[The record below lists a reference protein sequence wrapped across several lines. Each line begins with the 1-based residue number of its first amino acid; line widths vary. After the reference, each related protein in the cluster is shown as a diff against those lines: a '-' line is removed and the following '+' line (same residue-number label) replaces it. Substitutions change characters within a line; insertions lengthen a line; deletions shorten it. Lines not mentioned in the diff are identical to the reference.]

1 MKHLFL
7 KIDNYYLFSFILI
20 LLLFLTTNHYSYE
33 QALLLNQLDSKSYY
47 LISKNSPE
55 LLYNQE
61 IPYHHYQRFLLPYF
75 VGIISDFFDF
85 DIFSIYKFLTILVLI
100 LISIIHKKILIKV
113 NQNFETS
120 IILLSIVIFS
130 PYFARYVMSIPLML
144 VDLSFVLISYMVIL
158 TYLFKS
164 KWIYLLIQLCLFF
177 RLSGIAIIIG
187 YLASAFF
194 NFKKNF
200 LKIFFTT
207 TSSFVII
214 FLLGLIANRFT
225 DSEFSNLHYLGLI
238 KEFNLSQLLHTI
250 IFILKPLIIFIPIFI
265 LFIFFRFEKKKFDF
279 KDSIF
284 FLSIPLMLIGQPIL
298 GGEMVTG
305 NNIFRLSSLAL
316 PFLII
321 YFSILFKPMILIKN
335 YYLYLIIFN
344 FIYSLHPK
352 YSILS
357 FLVN

>member
-1 MKHLFL
+1 MKYLFL

-20 LLLFLTTNHYSYE
+20 LLLFITTNHYSYE

-47 LISKNSPE
+47 LISKNSPD

-75 VGIISDFFDF
+75 VGIISKTFDF
-85 DIFSIYKFLTILVLI
+85 NIFSIYKFLTILVLI
-100 LISIIHKKILIKV
+100 LISIIHKKIITKI

-120 IILLSIVIFS
+120 IILLSVVIFS
-130 PYFARYVMSIPLML
+130 PYLSRYITSIPLML

-164 KWIYLLIQLCLFF
+164 KWIYLLIQLSLFF

-187 YLASAFF
+187 YLAIAFF
-194 NFKKNF
+194 DFKKNF
-200 LKIFFTT
+200 LNIFFTT
-207 TSSFVII
+207 IASFIII
-214 FLLGLIANRFT
+214 FLLGLVANKFT
-225 DSEFSNLHYLGLI
+225 NSEFNNLHYLGLM
-238 KEFNLSQLLHTI
+238 KEFNFSKSLHTI
-250 IFILKPLIIFIPIFI
+250 IFILKPIIIFLPIIF
-265 LFIFFRFEKKKFDF
+265 LFIFFRFEKKNFNF
-279 KDSIF
+279 RDSIF

-298 GGEMVTG
+298 GGEIVTG

-316 PFLII
+316 PFVVV
-321 YFSILFKPMILIKN
+321 YFSILFKPLILLKN
-335 YYLYLIIFN
+335 YYIYLLIFN

-352 YSILS
+352 YSVLS
-357 FLVN
+357 FLIN